1 MDTQAAGTNHSDSG
15 RGVPAS
21 VSPGHLRALSEVLSQ
36 KEKPPAKLELADIQ
50 QAVQASPVLAGLS
63 PATPGL
69 IHRGLRNLQLINAE
83 NEPTQ
88 AYLQLLGGN
97 TDADWKD
104 FIDAH
109 FDYLLH
115 DEVSLLDLTRAELK
129 QRLVEQHP
137 ETGQSTLDATARLIR
152 GMMTRSI
159 EQPADEDAT
168 RPLPRQKTPSAT
180 APAAPAGETPAARP
194 GSPKAAPARPA
205 PRTPKAK
212 RKAAA
217 PAAEAAPTAAGP
229 ATGTASAPTATPDSV
244 APAAAGSA
252 QSSVIPAATPAVPRR
267 RGRRTPAVSAAVTPA
282 AEAAPEVPLS
292 GSITLPLGG
301 SNAATLS
308 WSLSTLDA
316 QSISVV
322 ESQLEIARRFLEAF
336 KNNAS

>member
-1 MDTQAAGTNHSDSG
+1 MNHSDPD

-21 VSPGHLRALSEVLSQ
+21 VSPGHLRALSEVLRQ
-36 KEKPPAKLELADIQ
+36 RKKPPAKLELADIR

-69 IHRGLRNLQLINAE
+69 IYRGLRNLQLINAE
-83 NEPTQ
+83 DEPTQ
-88 AYLQLLGGN
+88 AYLQLLSGN

-115 DEVSLLDLTRAELK
+115 DEVSLLDLTRAELME
-129 QRLVEQHP
+129 RLTEQHP

-152 GMMTRSI
+152 GMMTRSF
-159 EQPADEDAT
+159 EQPADENAT
-168 RPLPRQKTPSAT
+168 RPLPRQKTPSVT

-194 GSPKAAPARPA
+194 AAPKAAPARPA
-205 PRTPKAK
+205 ADKPGAK
-212 RKAAA
+212 RKAAS
-217 PAAEAAPTAAGP
+217 PAAAAAPTTAGP
-229 ATGTASAPTATPDSV
+229 ATGTASVPPATADSA
-244 APAAAGSA
+244 APAAAESA
-252 QSSVIPAATPAVPRR
+252 QSSVVPAETPAAPRR
-267 RGRRTPAVSAAVTPA
+267 RGRRAPAASAAATPA
-282 AEAAPEVPLS
+282 AEAALEVPLS

-336 KNNAS
+336 KKNAS